1 MSNLQCC
8 QRCPRLSAYRI
19 EQKVRFPSYHCL
31 PVAGFGSPDARLLV
45 IGLAPGLHG
54 ANATG
59 RPFTGDASGD
69 LLFATLHKYGFA
81 SSSTS
86 HLLSDNMQL
95 IDCRITNAVKCVP
108 PGNRPTTS
116 EINHCRRFLH
126 DEISMMMPGSVL
138 LALGTIAHRAILKAL
153 DLTQAQYRFHQRAE
167 YELPNEL
174 KLIDSFH
181 PSRYNQNTGKITPKI
196 FENVFDRIRLI
207 LQ

>member
-1 MSNLQCC
+1 MSNLQGC

-19 EQKVRFPSYHCL
+19 EQKDRFPNYHCL
-31 PVAGFGSPDARLLV
+31 PVAGFGSPNARLLV
-45 IGLAPGLHG
+45 VGLAPGLHG

-81 SSSTS
+81 SSPASRVS
-86 HLLSDNMQL
+86 SDNMRL

-116 EINHCRRFLH
+116 EINHCKRFLRE
-126 DEISMMMPGSVL
+126 EISMMMPGSVL
-138 LALGTIAHRAILKAL
+138 LALGTIAHRATLKAM
-153 DLTQAQYRFHQRAE
+153 DLTQAQYRFSQCAE
-167 YELPNEL
+167 YELPNGL
-174 KLIDSFH
+174 TLIDSFH
-181 PSRYNQNTGKITPKI
+181 PSRYNQNTGRITPDI
-196 FENVFDRIRLI
+196 FENVFDRIRLR

>member
-1 MSNLQCC
+1 MSNLQGC

-19 EQKVRFPSYHCL
+19 EQKVRFPSYRCL
-31 PVAGFGSPDARLLV
+31 PVAGFGNPDARLLV

-86 HLLSDNMQL
+86 HLSSDNMQL

-108 PGNRPTTS
+108 PANRPTTS
-116 EINHCRRFLH
+116 EINHCKRFLH

-138 LALGTIAHRAILKAL
+138 LALGTIAHRATLKAL
-153 DLTQAQYRFHQRAE
+153 DLTQAQYRFYQRAE
-167 YELPNEL
+167 YELPNGL

-196 FENVFDRIRLI
+196 FGNVFDRIRLI

>member
-1 MSNLQCC
+1 M
-8 QRCPRLSAYRI
+8 
-19 EQKVRFPSYHCL
+19 EQKHRFPCYHCL

-81 SSSTS
+81 SSPDSRVS
-86 HLLSDNMQL
+86 SDNMRL

-116 EINHCRRFLH
+116 EINHCKPFLGE
-126 DEISMMMPGSVL
+126 EIAMMMPASVL

-153 DLTQAQYRFHQRAE
+153 DLTQARYRFYQHAE
-167 YELPNEL
+167 YELPNGL
-174 KLIDSFH
+174 TLIDSFH
-181 PSRYNQNTGKITPKI
+181 PSRYNQNTGKITPGI
-196 FENVFDRIRLI
+196 FEEVFDRIRLK

>member
-1 MSNLQCC
+1 MSNPLTC
-8 QRCPRLSAYRI
+8 QSCPRLSAYRI
-19 EQKVRFPSYHCL
+19 QQKDRFPHYHCL
-31 PVAGFGSPDARLLV
+31 PVAGFGSLDARLLIV
-45 IGLAPGLHG
+45 GLAPGLHG

-86 HLLSDNMQL
+86 RVSSDNMQL

-108 PGNRPTTS
+108 PGNRPITS
-116 EINHCRRFLH
+116 EINHCKRFLRE
-126 DEISMMMPGSVL
+126 EISMMMPGSVL

-153 DLTQAQYRFHQRAE
+153 DLTQAQYQFSQCAE
-167 YELPNEL
+167 YELPNGL

-181 PSRYNQNTGKITPKI
+181 PSRYNQNTGRISQKI
-196 FENVFDRIRLI
+196 FENAFDRIRLI
-207 LQ
+207 LE